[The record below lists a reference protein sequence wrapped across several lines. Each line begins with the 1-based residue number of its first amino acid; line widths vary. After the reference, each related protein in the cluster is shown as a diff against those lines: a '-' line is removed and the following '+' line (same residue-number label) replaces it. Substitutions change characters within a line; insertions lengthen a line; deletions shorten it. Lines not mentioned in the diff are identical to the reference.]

1 MVYLY
6 VVASYFLGS
15 VLTAAIVAKL
25 KGVNLQNENSGNLGA
40 RNAGRTLGKSA
51 FVIVAIGDGLKGL
64 FVVLIGRMLELPE
77 LAIAL
82 AVIAV
87 VLGHLYPFWNK
98 GQGGKGVATI
108 IGAMVIFSP
117 IHFLGFILGFI
128 ISMLITKSA
137 TLSMMNGF
145 ILYGILISSHFE
157 AGWVVSLALLL
168 VLWKQRKSILERV
181 KPDVLE

>member
-6 VVASYFLGS
+6 VIASYFLGS
-15 VLTAAIVAKL
+15 VLTAPIVAKL

-40 RNAGRTLGKSA
+40 RNAGRTLGKAA

-64 FVVLIGRMLELPE
+64 LVVLIGRMFEFPE
-77 LAIAL
+77 MWIVF

-98 GQGGKGVATI
+98 GKGGKGVATI

-117 IHFLGFILGFI
+117 IHFLGFIMGFL

-137 TLSMMNGF
+137 TLSMVSGF
-145 ILYGILISSHFE
+145 IIYGILISSYFE
-157 AGWVVSLALLL
+157 AGWIMSLALLL
-168 VLWKQRKSILERV
+168 VIWKQRKNILERV
-181 KPDVLE
+181 KPNVLE

>member
-6 VVASYFLGS
+6 VMASYFLGS

-25 KGVNLQNENSGNLGA
+25 KGVNLQNESSGNLGA

-51 FVIVAIGDGLKGL
+51 FVIVAISDGLKGL
-64 FVVLIGRMLELPE
+64 FVVLIGRLLELPE

-98 GQGGKGVATI
+98 GKGGKGVATM

-117 IHFLGFILGFI
+117 IHVVVFI
-128 ISMLITKSA
+128 IGFLISALIIKSA
-137 TLSMMNGF
+137 TLSMVSGF
-145 ILYGILISSHFE
+145 IIYGILISNQFE
-157 AGWVVSLALLL
+157 AGWVMSLALLL
-168 VLWKQRKSILERV
+168 VIWKQRKNILERV